1 MEKYVYS
8 FKEGNKDMRDLL
20 GGKGANL
27 AEMTN
32 LGLPVPNGFTITTQA
47 CNRFYDE
54 NEELWQDL
62 KEEIRKGIESVEKIT
77 NKGFSD
83 KENPLLFSVRSGA
96 KISMP
101 GMMDTILNLGLN
113 DLTVEGLAKKTNNE
127 RFAFD
132 SYRRFIQMFSDVA
145 MGIPKAEFEK
155 VLTKQKEKRNIES
168 DIDLN
173 TDDLKEIV
181 KEFKAIYKKY
191 IGEDFP
197 QDPKVQLFNA
207 VRAVFKSWNTPR
219 AKTYRKLNEISDTL
233 GTAVNVQEM
242 VFGNMG
248 MNSGTGVAFTRN
260 PATGEN
266 KLFGE
271 FLIDAQGEDVVAGV
285 RTPEPIARLENEL
298 PQVYKEFKDTVEKL
312 EKHYKDMQDIEFTVE
327 NGKLFM
333 LQCRNGK
340 RTTKAAINI
349 AVDQVNEGLITKE
362 EAILRI
368 EPKSIDQILHPTF
381 EEKDVKSKKEIT
393 KGLPASPGAA
403 SGVVV
408 FSPDKVVE
416 NHKNNIK
423 TILVREET
431 SPEDIDGMAYAEG
444 ILTARGGMTS
454 HAAVVARG
462 MGKCCV
468 AGCSELRV
476 DEEDKVIRYKEGVIK
491 EGDIISIDG
500 STGYVYLG
508 EIKKVTPELS
518 GNFAKFMEW
527 ADEFR
532 TLEVKANADNP
543 RDAKQA
549 LDFGAQGIGLCR
561 TEHMFF
567 DDKRIFQVRK
577 MILSKTIEER
587 EKALEKLLP
596 YQRGDFEGIFKVME
610 DRGVVIRLL
619 DPPLHEFLPKTE
631 EDIESLAKDMG
642 ITTQVIEDRIED
654 MKEFNPMLGHRGCR
668 LCVTWPEIYR
678 MQVRA
683 IIEAAINVSK
693 EIHKDIKPMIMIP
706 LIGELKELIFVKKH
720 LVEEI
725 DKVFEENNKKLEY
738 EIGTMVEVP
747 RAALLADEI
756 AKEAEFFSFGTNDMT
771 QMTWGYSRDDY
782 GKFVN
787 AYLENG
793 IYERSPFDSLDTEG
807 VGKLLD
813 MGTKLG
819 RKTRPEIHV
828 GICGEHGGDPRSIEF
843 CDAIGLDYVSCS
855 PYRVPIAR
863 IAAAQASIKRK
874 NKDK

>member
-47 CNRFYDE
+47 CNRFYEE

-62 KEEIRKGIESVEKIT
+62 KEEIRKGIENVEKIT

-113 DLTVEGLAKKTNNE
+113 DVTVEGLSKKTNNE
-127 RFAFD
+127 RFAYD

-145 MGIPKAEFEK
+145 MGIPKAEFDK
-155 VLTKQKEKRNIES
+155 ILNKQKEKRNIES

-181 KEFKAIYKKY
+181 KEYKAIYKKY

-207 VRAVFKSWNTPR
+207 VRAVFMSWNTPR

-266 KLFGE
+266 VLFGE

-298 PQVYKEFKDTVEKL
+298 PSVYKEFKETVEKL

-381 EEKDVKSKKEIT
+381 EEKEVKSKEEIT

-408 FSPDKVVE
+408 FSPDKVIE
-416 NHKNNIK
+416 YHKNNLK

-431 SPEDIDGMAYAEG
+431 SPEDIDGMVYAEG

-476 DEEDKVIRYKEGVIK
+476 DEEDKVIRYHGGEIK
-491 EGDIISIDG
+491 EGDMISIDG

-549 LDFGAQGIGLCR
+549 LDFGAQGVGLCR

-577 MILSKTIEER
+577 MILSKTLEER

-610 DRGVVIRLL
+610 EKGVVIRLL
-619 DPPLHEFLPKTE
+619 DPPLHEFLPKTK

-668 LCVTWPEIYR
+668 LCVTWPEIYK

-683 IIEAAINVSK
+683 IMEAAINVSE
-693 EIHKDIKPMIMIP
+693 EIKKDIKPMIMVP
-706 LIGELKELIFVKKH
+706 LIGELKELEFVKGH

-725 DKVFEENNKKLEY
+725 NKVFDEKNKKLAY

-787 AYLENG
+787 AYIDNG

-813 MGTKLG
+813 MATKLG
-819 RKTRPEIHV
+819 RQTRPDIHV

-863 IAAAQASIKRK
+863 LAAAQAAIKRK
-874 NKDK
+874 NK

>member
-47 CNRFYDE
+47 CNRFYEE

-62 KEEIRKGIESVEKIT
+62 KEEIRKGIENVEKIT

-113 DLTVEGLAKKTNNE
+113 DVTVEGLSKKTNNE
-127 RFAFD
+127 RFAYD

-145 MGIPKAEFEK
+145 MGIPKAEFDK
-155 VLTKQKEKRNIES
+155 ILNKQKEKRNIES

-181 KEFKAIYKKY
+181 KEYKAIYKKY

-207 VRAVFKSWNTPR
+207 VRAVFMSWNTPR

-266 KLFGE
+266 VLFGE

-298 PQVYKEFKDTVEKL
+298 PSVYKEFKETVEKL

-381 EEKDVKSKKEIT
+381 EEKDVKSKEEIT

-408 FSPDKVVE
+408 FSPDKVIE
-416 NHKNNIK
+416 YHKNNLK

-431 SPEDIDGMAYAEG
+431 SPEDIDGMVYAEG

-476 DEEDKVIRYKEGVIK
+476 DEEDKVIRYHGGEIK
-491 EGDIISIDG
+491 EGDMISIDG

-549 LDFGAQGIGLCR
+549 LDFGAQGVGLCR

-577 MILSKTIEER
+577 MILSKTLEER

-610 DRGVVIRLL
+610 EKGVVIRLL
-619 DPPLHEFLPKTE
+619 DPPLHEFLPKTK

-668 LCVTWPEIYR
+668 LCVTWPEIYK

-683 IIEAAINVSK
+683 IMEAAINVSE
-693 EIHKDIKPMIMIP
+693 EIKKDIKPMIMVP
-706 LIGELKELIFVKKH
+706 LIGELKELEFVKGH

-725 DKVFEENNKKLEY
+725 NKVFDEKNKKLAY

-787 AYLENG
+787 AYIDNG

-813 MGTKLG
+813 MATKLG
-819 RKTRPEIHV
+819 RQTRPDIHV

-863 IAAAQASIKRK
+863 LAAAQATIKRK
-874 NKDK
+874 NK

>member
-47 CNRFYDE
+47 CNRFYEE

-62 KEEIRKGIESVEKIT
+62 KEEIRKGIENVEKIT

-113 DLTVEGLAKKTNNE
+113 DVTVEGLSKKTNNE
-127 RFAFD
+127 RFAYD

-145 MGIPKAEFEK
+145 MGIPKAEFDK
-155 VLTKQKEKRNIES
+155 ILNKQKEKRNIES
-168 DIDLN
+168 DIDLD

-181 KEFKAIYKKY
+181 KEYKAIYKKY

-207 VRAVFKSWNTPR
+207 VRAVFMSWNTPR

-266 KLFGE
+266 VLFGE

-298 PQVYKEFKDTVEKL
+298 PSVYKEFKETVEKL

-381 EEKDVKSKKEIT
+381 EEKDVKSKEEIT

-408 FSPDKVVE
+408 FSPDKVIE
-416 NHKNNIK
+416 YHKNNLK

-431 SPEDIDGMAYAEG
+431 SPEDIDGMVYAEG

-476 DEEDKVIRYKEGVIK
+476 DEEDKVIRYHGGEIK
-491 EGDIISIDG
+491 EGDMISIDG

-549 LDFGAQGIGLCR
+549 LDFGAQGVGLCR

-577 MILSKTIEER
+577 MILSKTLEER

-610 DRGVVIRLL
+610 EKGVVIRLL
-619 DPPLHEFLPKTE
+619 DPPLHEFLPKTK

-668 LCVTWPEIYR
+668 LCVTWPEIYK

-683 IIEAAINVSK
+683 IMEAAINVSE
-693 EIHKDIKPMIMIP
+693 EIKKDIKPMIMVP
-706 LIGELKELIFVKKH
+706 LIGELKELEFVKGH

-725 DKVFEENNKKLEY
+725 NKVFDEKNKKLAY

-787 AYLENG
+787 AYIDNG

-813 MGTKLG
+813 MATKLG
-819 RKTRPEIHV
+819 RQTRPDIHV

-863 IAAAQASIKRK
+863 LAAAQAAIKRK
-874 NKDK
+874 NK

>member
-47 CNRFYDE
+47 CNRFYEE

-62 KEEIRKGIESVEKIT
+62 KEEIRKGIENVEKIT

-113 DLTVEGLAKKTNNE
+113 DVTVEGLSKKTNNE
-127 RFAFD
+127 RFAYD

-145 MGIPKAEFEK
+145 MGIPKAEFDK
-155 VLTKQKEKRNIES
+155 ILNKQKEKRNIEN
-168 DIDLN
+168 DIDLD

-181 KEFKAIYKKY
+181 KEYKAIYKKY

-207 VRAVFKSWNTPR
+207 VRAVFMSWNTPR

-266 KLFGE
+266 VLFGE

-298 PQVYKEFKDTVEKL
+298 PSVYKEFKETVEKL

-381 EEKDVKSKKEIT
+381 EEKDVKSKEEIT

-416 NHKNNIK
+416 YHKNNVK

-431 SPEDIDGMAYAEG
+431 SPEDIDGMVYAEG

-476 DEEDKVIRYKEGVIK
+476 DEEDKVIRYHGGEIK
-491 EGDIISIDG
+491 EGDMISIDG

-549 LDFGAQGIGLCR
+549 LDFGTQGVGLCR

-577 MILSKTIEER
+577 MILSKTLEER

-610 DRGVVIRLL
+610 EKGVVIRLL
-619 DPPLHEFLPKTE
+619 DPPLHEFLPKTK

-668 LCVTWPEIYR
+668 LCVTWPEIYK

-683 IIEAAINVSK
+683 IMEAAINVSE
-693 EIHKDIKPMIMIP
+693 EIKKDIKPMIMVP
-706 LIGELKELIFVKKH
+706 LIGELKELEFVKGH

-725 DKVFEENNKKLEY
+725 NKVFDEKNKKLAY

-787 AYLENG
+787 AYIDNG

-813 MGTKLG
+813 MATKLG
-819 RKTRPEIHV
+819 RQTRPDIHV

-863 IAAAQASIKRK
+863 LAAAQAAIKRK
-874 NKDK
+874 NK

>member
-47 CNRFYDE
+47 CNRFYEE

-62 KEEIRKGIESVEKIT
+62 KEEIRKGIENVEKIT

-113 DLTVEGLAKKTNNE
+113 DVTVEGLSKKTNNE
-127 RFAFD
+127 RFAYD

-145 MGIPKAEFEK
+145 MGIPKAEFDK
-155 VLTKQKEKRNIES
+155 ILNKQKEIRNIES

-181 KEFKAIYKKY
+181 KEYKAIYKKY

-207 VRAVFKSWNTPR
+207 VRAVFMSWNTPR

-266 KLFGE
+266 VLFGE

-298 PQVYKEFKDTVEKL
+298 PSVYKEFKETVEKL

-381 EEKDVKSKKEIT
+381 EEKDVKSKEEIT

-408 FSPDKVVE
+408 FSPDKVIE
-416 NHKNNIK
+416 YHKNNLK

-431 SPEDIDGMAYAEG
+431 SPEDIDGMVYAEG

-476 DEEDKVIRYKEGVIK
+476 DEEDKVIRYHGGEIK
-491 EGDIISIDG
+491 EGDMISIDG

-549 LDFGAQGIGLCR
+549 LDFGAQGVGLCR

-577 MILSKTIEER
+577 MILSKTLEER

-610 DRGVVIRLL
+610 EKGVVIRLL
-619 DPPLHEFLPKTE
+619 DPPLHEFLPKTK

-668 LCVTWPEIYR
+668 LCVTWPEIYK

-683 IIEAAINVSK
+683 IMEAAINVSE
-693 EIHKDIKPMIMIP
+693 EIKKDIKPMIMVP
-706 LIGELKELIFVKKH
+706 LIGELKELEFVKGH

-725 DKVFEENNKKLEY
+725 NKVFDEKNNKLAY

-787 AYLENG
+787 AYIDNG

-813 MGTKLG
+813 MATKLG
-819 RKTRPEIHV
+819 RQTRPDIHV

-863 IAAAQASIKRK
+863 LAAAQAAIKRK
-874 NKDK
+874 NK

>member
-47 CNRFYDE
+47 CNRFYEE

-62 KEEIRKGIESVEKIT
+62 KEEIRKGIENVEKIT

-113 DLTVEGLAKKTNNE
+113 DVTVEGLSKKTNNE
-127 RFAFD
+127 RFAYD

-145 MGIPKAEFEK
+145 MGIPKAEFDK
-155 VLTKQKEKRNIES
+155 ILNKQKEKRNIES

-181 KEFKAIYKKY
+181 KEYKAIYKKY
-191 IGEDFP
+191 IGEEFP

-207 VRAVFKSWNTPR
+207 VRAVFMSWNTPR

-266 KLFGE
+266 VLFGE

-298 PQVYKEFKDTVEKL
+298 PSVYKEFKETVEKL

-381 EEKDVKSKKEIT
+381 EEKDVKSKEEIT

-408 FSPDKVVE
+408 FSPDKVIE
-416 NHKNNIK
+416 YHKNNLK

-431 SPEDIDGMAYAEG
+431 SPEDIDGMVYAEG

-476 DEEDKVIRYKEGVIK
+476 DEEDKVIRYHGGEIK
-491 EGDIISIDG
+491 EGDMISIDG

-549 LDFGAQGIGLCR
+549 LDFGAQGVGLCR

-577 MILSKTIEER
+577 MILSKTLEER

-610 DRGVVIRLL
+610 EKGVVIRLL
-619 DPPLHEFLPKTE
+619 DPPLHEFLPKTK

-668 LCVTWPEIYR
+668 LCVTWPEIYK

-683 IIEAAINVSK
+683 IMEAAINVSE
-693 EIHKDIKPMIMIP
+693 EIKKDIKPMIMVP
-706 LIGELKELIFVKKH
+706 LIGELKELEFVKGH

-725 DKVFEENNKKLEY
+725 NKVFDEKNKKLAY

-787 AYLENG
+787 AYIDNG

-813 MGTKLG
+813 MATKLG
-819 RKTRPEIHV
+819 RQTRPDIHV

-863 IAAAQASIKRK
+863 LAAAQAAIKRK
-874 NKDK
+874 NK

>member
-47 CNRFYDE
+47 CNRFYEE

-62 KEEIRKGIESVEKIT
+62 KEEIRKGIENVEKIT

-113 DLTVEGLAKKTNNE
+113 DVTVEGLSKKTNNE
-127 RFAFD
+127 RFAYD

-145 MGIPKAEFEK
+145 MGIPKAEFDK
-155 VLTKQKEKRNIES
+155 ILNKQKEIRNIES

-181 KEFKAIYKKY
+181 KEYKAIYKKY

-207 VRAVFKSWNTPR
+207 VRAVFMSWNTPR

-266 KLFGE
+266 VLFGE

-298 PQVYKEFKDTVEKL
+298 PSVYKEFKETVEKL

-381 EEKDVKSKKEIT
+381 EEKEVKSKEEIT

-408 FSPDKVVE
+408 FSPDKVIE
-416 NHKNNIK
+416 YHKNNLK

-431 SPEDIDGMAYAEG
+431 SPEDIDGMVYAEG

-476 DEEDKVIRYKEGVIK
+476 DEEDKVIRYHGGEIK
-491 EGDIISIDG
+491 EGDMISIDG

-549 LDFGAQGIGLCR
+549 LDFGAQGVGLCR

-577 MILSKTIEER
+577 MILSKTLEER

-610 DRGVVIRLL
+610 EKGVVIRLL
-619 DPPLHEFLPKTE
+619 DPPLHEFLPKTK

-668 LCVTWPEIYR
+668 LCVTWPEIYK

-683 IIEAAINVSK
+683 IMEAAINVSE
-693 EIHKDIKPMIMIP
+693 EIKKDIKPMIMVP
-706 LIGELKELIFVKKH
+706 LIGELKELEFVKGH

-725 DKVFEENNKKLEY
+725 NKVFDEKNKKLAY

-787 AYLENG
+787 AYIDNG

-813 MGTKLG
+813 MATKLG
-819 RKTRPEIHV
+819 RQTRPDIHV

-863 IAAAQASIKRK
+863 LAAAQAAIKRK
-874 NKDK
+874 NK

>member
-47 CNRFYDE
+47 CNRFYEE

-62 KEEIRKGIESVEKIT
+62 KEEIRKGIENVEKIT

-113 DLTVEGLAKKTNNE
+113 DVTVEGLSKKTNNE
-127 RFAFD
+127 RFAYD

-145 MGIPKAEFEK
+145 MGIPKAEFDK
-155 VLTKQKEKRNIES
+155 ILNKQKEKRNIES

-181 KEFKAIYKKY
+181 KEYKAIYKKY

-207 VRAVFKSWNTPR
+207 VRAVFMSWNTPR

-266 KLFGE
+266 VLFGE

-298 PQVYKEFKDTVEKL
+298 PSVYKEFKETVEKL

-381 EEKDVKSKKEIT
+381 EEKDVKSKEEIT

-408 FSPDKVVE
+408 FSPDKVIE
-416 NHKNNIK
+416 YHKNNLK

-431 SPEDIDGMAYAEG
+431 SPEDIDGMVYAEG

-476 DEEDKVIRYKEGVIK
+476 DEEDKVIRYHGGEIK
-491 EGDIISIDG
+491 EGDMISIDG

-549 LDFGAQGIGLCR
+549 LDFGAQGVGLCR

-577 MILSKTIEER
+577 MILSKTLEER

-610 DRGVVIRLL
+610 EKGVVIRLL
-619 DPPLHEFLPKTE
+619 DPPLHEFLPKTK

-668 LCVTWPEIYR
+668 LCVTWPEIYK

-683 IIEAAINVSK
+683 IMEATINVSE
-693 EIHKDIKPMIMIP
+693 EIKKDIKPMIMVP
-706 LIGELKELIFVKKH
+706 LIGELKELEFVKGH

-725 DKVFEENNKKLEY
+725 NKVFDEKNKKLAY

-787 AYLENG
+787 AYIDNG

-813 MGTKLG
+813 MATKLG
-819 RKTRPEIHV
+819 RQTRPDIHV

-863 IAAAQASIKRK
+863 LAAAQAAIKRK
-874 NKDK
+874 NK

>member
-47 CNRFYDE
+47 CNRFYEE

-62 KEEIRKGIESVEKIT
+62 KEEIRKGIENVEKIT

-113 DLTVEGLAKKTNNE
+113 DVTVEGLSKKTNNE
-127 RFAFD
+127 RFAYD

-145 MGIPKAEFEK
+145 MGIPKAEFDK
-155 VLTKQKEKRNIES
+155 ILNKQKEKRNIEN
-168 DIDLN
+168 DIDLD

-181 KEFKAIYKKY
+181 KEYKAIYKKY

-207 VRAVFKSWNTPR
+207 VRAVFMSWNTPR

-266 KLFGE
+266 VLFGE

-298 PQVYKEFKDTVEKL
+298 PSVYKEFKETVEKL

-381 EEKDVKSKKEIT
+381 EEKDVKSKEEIT

-408 FSPDKVVE
+408 FSPDKVIE
-416 NHKNNIK
+416 YHKNNLK

-431 SPEDIDGMAYAEG
+431 SPEDIDGMVYAEG

-476 DEEDKVIRYKEGVIK
+476 DEEDKVIRYHGGEIK
-491 EGDIISIDG
+491 EGDMISIDG

-549 LDFGAQGIGLCR
+549 LDFGAQGVGLCR

-577 MILSKTIEER
+577 MILSKTLEER

-610 DRGVVIRLL
+610 EKGVVIRLL
-619 DPPLHEFLPKTE
+619 DPPLHEFLPKTK

-668 LCVTWPEIYR
+668 LCVTWPEIYK

-683 IIEAAINVSK
+683 IMEAAINVSV
-693 EIHKDIKPMIMIP
+693 EIKKDIKPMIMVP
-706 LIGELKELIFVKKH
+706 LIGELKELEFVKGH
-720 LVEEI
+720 LVEEVN
-725 DKVFEENNKKLEY
+725 KVFDEKNKKLAY

-787 AYLENG
+787 AYIDNG

-813 MGTKLG
+813 MATKLG
-819 RKTRPEIHV
+819 RQTRPDIHV

-863 IAAAQASIKRK
+863 LAAAQAAIKRK
-874 NKDK
+874 NK

>member
-47 CNRFYDE
+47 CNRFYEE

-62 KEEIRKGIESVEKIT
+62 KEEIRKGIENVEKIT

-113 DLTVEGLAKKTNNE
+113 DVTVEGLSKKTNNE
-127 RFAFD
+127 RFAYD

-145 MGIPKAEFEK
+145 MGIPKAEFDK
-155 VLTKQKEKRNIES
+155 ILNKQKEKRNIEN
-168 DIDLN
+168 DIDLD

-181 KEFKAIYKKY
+181 KEYKAIYKKY

-207 VRAVFKSWNTPR
+207 VRAVFMSWNTPR

-266 KLFGE
+266 VLFGE

-298 PQVYKEFKDTVEKL
+298 PSVYKEFKETVEKL

-381 EEKDVKSKKEIT
+381 EEKDVKSKEEIT

-416 NHKNNIK
+416 YHKNNVK

-431 SPEDIDGMAYAEG
+431 SPEDIDGMVYAEG

-476 DEEDKVIRYKEGVIK
+476 DEEDKVIRYHGGEIK
-491 EGDIISIDG
+491 EGDMISIDG

-549 LDFGAQGIGLCR
+549 LDFGAQGVGLCR

-577 MILSKTIEER
+577 MILSKTLEER

-610 DRGVVIRLL
+610 EKGVVIRLL
-619 DPPLHEFLPKTE
+619 DPPLHEFLPKTK

-668 LCVTWPEIYR
+668 LCVTWPEIYK

-683 IIEAAINVSK
+683 IMEAAINVSE
-693 EIHKDIKPMIMIP
+693 EIKKDIKPMIMVP
-706 LIGELKELIFVKKH
+706 LIGELKELEFVKGH

-725 DKVFEENNKKLEY
+725 NKVFDEKNKKLAY

-787 AYLENG
+787 AYIDNG

-813 MGTKLG
+813 MATKLG
-819 RKTRPEIHV
+819 RQTRPDIHV

-863 IAAAQASIKRK
+863 LAAAQAAIKRK
-874 NKDK
+874 NK

>member
-47 CNRFYDE
+47 CNRFYEE

-62 KEEIRKGIESVEKIT
+62 KEEIRKGIENVEKIT

-113 DLTVEGLAKKTNNE
+113 DVTVEGLSKKTNNE
-127 RFAFD
+127 RFAYD

-145 MGIPKAEFEK
+145 MGIPKAEFDK
-155 VLTKQKEKRNIES
+155 ILNKQKEKRNIEN
-168 DIDLN
+168 DIDLD

-181 KEFKAIYKKY
+181 KEYKAIYKKY

-207 VRAVFKSWNTPR
+207 VRAVFMSWNTPR
-219 AKTYRKLNEISDTL
+219 AKIYRKLNEISDTL

-266 KLFGE
+266 VLFGE

-298 PQVYKEFKDTVEKL
+298 PSVYKEFKETVEKL

-381 EEKDVKSKKEIT
+381 EEKDVKSKEEIT

-416 NHKNNIK
+416 YHKNNLK

-431 SPEDIDGMAYAEG
+431 SPEDIDGMVYAEG

-476 DEEDKVIRYKEGVIK
+476 DEEDKVIRYHGGEIK
-491 EGDIISIDG
+491 EGDMISIDG

-549 LDFGAQGIGLCR
+549 LDFGAQGVGLCR

-577 MILSKTIEER
+577 MILSKTLEER

-610 DRGVVIRLL
+610 EKGVVIRLL
-619 DPPLHEFLPKTE
+619 DPPLHEFLPKTK

-668 LCVTWPEIYR
+668 LCVTWPEIYK

-683 IIEAAINVSK
+683 IMEAAINVSE
-693 EIHKDIKPMIMIP
+693 EIKKDIKPMIMVP
-706 LIGELKELIFVKKH
+706 LIGELKELEFVKGH

-725 DKVFEENNKKLEY
+725 NKVFDEKNKKLAY

-787 AYLENG
+787 AYIDNG

-813 MGTKLG
+813 MATKLG
-819 RKTRPEIHV
+819 RQTRPDIHV

-863 IAAAQASIKRK
+863 LAAAQAVIKRK
-874 NKDK
+874 NK

>member
-47 CNRFYDE
+47 CNRFYEE

-62 KEEIRKGIESVEKIT
+62 KEEIRKGIENVEKIT

-113 DLTVEGLAKKTNNE
+113 DVTVEGLSKKTNNE
-127 RFAFD
+127 RFAYD

-145 MGIPKAEFEK
+145 MGIPKAEFDK
-155 VLTKQKEKRNIES
+155 ILNKQKEIRNIES

-181 KEFKAIYKKY
+181 KEYKAIYKKY

-207 VRAVFKSWNTPR
+207 VRAVFMSWNTPR

-266 KLFGE
+266 VLFGE

-298 PQVYKEFKDTVEKL
+298 PSVYKEFKETVEKL

-381 EEKDVKSKKEIT
+381 EEKDVKSKEEIT

-408 FSPDKVVE
+408 FSPDKVIE
-416 NHKNNIK
+416 YHKNNLK

-431 SPEDIDGMAYAEG
+431 SPEDIDGMVYAEG

-476 DEEDKVIRYKEGVIK
+476 DEEDKVIRYHGGEIK
-491 EGDIISIDG
+491 EGDMISIDG

-549 LDFGAQGIGLCR
+549 LDFGAQGVGLCR

-577 MILSKTIEER
+577 MILSKTLEER

-610 DRGVVIRLL
+610 EKGVVIRLL
-619 DPPLHEFLPKTE
+619 DPPLHEFLPKTK

-668 LCVTWPEIYR
+668 LCVTWPEIYK

-683 IIEAAINVSK
+683 IMEAAINVSE
-693 EIHKDIKPMIMIP
+693 EIKKDIKPMIMVP
-706 LIGELKELIFVKKH
+706 LIGELKELEFVKGH

-725 DKVFEENNKKLEY
+725 NKVFDEKNKKLAY

-787 AYLENG
+787 AYIDNG
-793 IYERSPFDSLDTEG
+793 IYDRSPFDSLDTEG

-813 MGTKLG
+813 MATKLG
-819 RKTRPEIHV
+819 RQTRPDIHV

-863 IAAAQASIKRK
+863 LAAAQAAIKRK
-874 NKDK
+874 NK

>member
-47 CNRFYDE
+47 CNRFYEE

-62 KEEIRKGIESVEKIT
+62 KEEIRKGIENVEKIT

-113 DLTVEGLAKKTNNE
+113 DVTVEGLSKKTNNE
-127 RFAFD
+127 RFAYD

-145 MGIPKAEFEK
+145 MGIPKAEFDK
-155 VLTKQKEKRNIES
+155 ILNKQKEKRNIEN
-168 DIDLN
+168 DIDLD

-181 KEFKAIYKKY
+181 KEYKAIYKKY

-207 VRAVFKSWNTPR
+207 VRAVFMSWNTPR
-219 AKTYRKLNEISDTL
+219 AKIYRKLNEISDTL

-266 KLFGE
+266 VLFGE

-298 PQVYKEFKDTVEKL
+298 PSVYKEFKETVEKL

-381 EEKDVKSKKEIT
+381 EEKDVKSKEEIT

-408 FSPDKVVE
+408 FSPDKVIE
-416 NHKNNIK
+416 YHKNNLK

-431 SPEDIDGMAYAEG
+431 SPEDIDGMVYAEG

-476 DEEDKVIRYKEGVIK
+476 DEEDKVIRYHGGEIK
-491 EGDIISIDG
+491 EGDMISIDG

-549 LDFGAQGIGLCR
+549 LDFGAQGVGLCR

-577 MILSKTIEER
+577 MILSKTLEER

-610 DRGVVIRLL
+610 EKGVVIRLL
-619 DPPLHEFLPKTE
+619 DPPLHEFLPKTK

-668 LCVTWPEIYR
+668 LCVTWPEIYK

-683 IIEAAINVSK
+683 IMEAAINVSE
-693 EIHKDIKPMIMIP
+693 EIKKDIKPMIMVP
-706 LIGELKELIFVKKH
+706 LIGELKELEFVKGH

-725 DKVFEENNKKLEY
+725 NKVFDEKNKKLAY

-787 AYLENG
+787 AYIDNG

-813 MGTKLG
+813 MATKLG
-819 RKTRPEIHV
+819 RKTRPDIHV

-863 IAAAQASIKRK
+863 LAAAQAAIKRK
-874 NKDK
+874 NK

>member
-47 CNRFYDE
+47 CNRFYEE

-62 KEEIRKGIESVEKIT
+62 KEEIRKGIENVEKIT

-113 DLTVEGLAKKTNNE
+113 DVTVEGLSKKTNNE
-127 RFAFD
+127 RFAYD

-145 MGIPKAEFEK
+145 MGIPKAEFDK
-155 VLTKQKEKRNIES
+155 ILNKQKEKRNIEN
-168 DIDLN
+168 DIDLD

-181 KEFKAIYKKY
+181 KEYKAIYKKY

-207 VRAVFKSWNTPR
+207 VRAVFMSWNTPR

-266 KLFGE
+266 VLFGE

-298 PQVYKEFKDTVEKL
+298 PSVYKEFKETVEKL

-381 EEKDVKSKKEIT
+381 EEKDVKSKEEIT

-408 FSPDKVVE
+408 FSPDKVIE
-416 NHKNNIK
+416 YHKNNFK

-431 SPEDIDGMAYAEG
+431 SPEDIDGMVYAEG

-476 DEEDKVIRYKEGVIK
+476 DEEDKVIRYHGGEIK
-491 EGDIISIDG
+491 EGDMISIDG

-549 LDFGAQGIGLCR
+549 LDFGAQGVGLCR

-577 MILSKTIEER
+577 MILSKTLEER

-610 DRGVVIRLL
+610 EKGVVIRLL
-619 DPPLHEFLPKTE
+619 DPPLHEFLPKTK

-668 LCVTWPEIYR
+668 LCVTWPEIYK

-683 IIEAAINVSK
+683 IMEAAINVSE
-693 EIHKDIKPMIMIP
+693 EIKKDIKPMIMVP
-706 LIGELKELIFVKKH
+706 LIGELKELEFVKGH

-725 DKVFEENNKKLEY
+725 NKVFDEKNKKLAY

-787 AYLENG
+787 AYIDNG

-813 MGTKLG
+813 MATKLG
-819 RKTRPEIHV
+819 RQTRPDIHV

-863 IAAAQASIKRK
+863 LAAAQAAIKRK
-874 NKDK
+874 NK

>member
-47 CNRFYDE
+47 CNRFYEE

-62 KEEIRKGIESVEKIT
+62 KEEIRKGIENVEKIT

-113 DLTVEGLAKKTNNE
+113 DVTVEGLSKKTNNE
-127 RFAFD
+127 RFAYD

-145 MGIPKAEFEK
+145 MGIPKAEFDK
-155 VLTKQKEKRNIES
+155 ILNKQKEKRNIEN
-168 DIDLN
+168 DIDLD

-181 KEFKAIYKKY
+181 KEYKAIYKKY

-207 VRAVFKSWNTPR
+207 VRAVFMSWNTPR
-219 AKTYRKLNEISDTL
+219 AKTYRKLNEIADTL

-266 KLFGE
+266 VLFGE

-298 PQVYKEFKDTVEKL
+298 PSVYKEFKETVEKL

-381 EEKDVKSKKEIT
+381 EEKDVKSKEEIT

-408 FSPDKVVE
+408 FSPDKVIE
-416 NHKNNIK
+416 YHKNNVK

-431 SPEDIDGMAYAEG
+431 SPEDIDGMVYAEG

-476 DEEDKVIRYKEGVIK
+476 DEEDKVIRYHGGEIK
-491 EGDIISIDG
+491 EGDMISIDG

-549 LDFGAQGIGLCR
+549 LDFGAQGVGLCR

-577 MILSKTIEER
+577 MILSKTLEER

-610 DRGVVIRLL
+610 EKGVVIRLL
-619 DPPLHEFLPKTE
+619 DPPLHEFLPKNK

-668 LCVTWPEIYR
+668 LCVTWPEIYK

-683 IIEAAINVSK
+683 IMEAAINVSE
-693 EIHKDIKPMIMIP
+693 EIKKDIKPMIMVP
-706 LIGELKELIFVKKH
+706 LIGELKELEFVKGH

-725 DKVFEENNKKLEY
+725 NKVFDEKNKKLAY

-787 AYLENG
+787 AYIDNG

-813 MGTKLG
+813 MATKLG
-819 RKTRPEIHV
+819 RQTRPDIHV

-863 IAAAQASIKRK
+863 LAAAQAAIKRK
-874 NKDK
+874 NK

>member
-47 CNRFYDE
+47 CNRFYEE

-62 KEEIRKGIESVEKIT
+62 KEEIRKGIENVEKIT

-113 DLTVEGLAKKTNNE
+113 DVTVEGLSKKTNNE
-127 RFAFD
+127 RFAYD

-145 MGIPKAEFEK
+145 MGIPKVEFDK
-155 VLTKQKEKRNIES
+155 ILNKQKEKRNIES

-181 KEFKAIYKKY
+181 KEYKAIYKKY

-207 VRAVFKSWNTPR
+207 VRAVFMSWNTPR

-266 KLFGE
+266 VLFGE

-298 PQVYKEFKDTVEKL
+298 PSVYKEFKETVEKL

-381 EEKDVKSKKEIT
+381 EEKDVKSKEEIT

-408 FSPDKVVE
+408 FSPDKVIE
-416 NHKNNIK
+416 YHKNNLK

-431 SPEDIDGMAYAEG
+431 SPEDIDGMVYAEG

-476 DEEDKVIRYKEGVIK
+476 DEEDKVIRYHGGEIK
-491 EGDIISIDG
+491 EGDMISIDG

-549 LDFGAQGIGLCR
+549 LDFGAQGVGLCR

-577 MILSKTIEER
+577 MILSKTLEER

-610 DRGVVIRLL
+610 EKGVVIRLL
-619 DPPLHEFLPKTE
+619 DPPLHEFLPKTK

-668 LCVTWPEIYR
+668 LCVTWPEIYK

-683 IIEAAINVSK
+683 IMEAAINVSE
-693 EIHKDIKPMIMIP
+693 EIKKDIKPMIMVP
-706 LIGELKELIFVKKH
+706 LIGELKELEFVKGH

-725 DKVFEENNKKLEY
+725 NKVFDEKNKKLAY

-787 AYLENG
+787 AYIDNG

-813 MGTKLG
+813 MATKLG
-819 RKTRPEIHV
+819 RQTRPDIHV

-863 IAAAQASIKRK
+863 LAAAQAAIKRK
-874 NKDK
+874 NK

>member
-47 CNRFYDE
+47 CNRFYEE

-62 KEEIRKGIESVEKIT
+62 KEEIRKGIENVEKIT

-113 DLTVEGLAKKTNNE
+113 DVTVEGLSKKTNNE
-127 RFAFD
+127 RFAYD

-145 MGIPKAEFEK
+145 MGIPKAEFDK
-155 VLTKQKEKRNIES
+155 ILNKQKEKRNIES

-181 KEFKAIYKKY
+181 KEYKAIYKKY

-207 VRAVFKSWNTPR
+207 VRAVFMSWNTPR
-219 AKTYRKLNEISDTL
+219 AKIYRKLNEISDTL

-266 KLFGE
+266 VLFGE

-298 PQVYKEFKDTVEKL
+298 PSVYKEFKETVEKL

-381 EEKDVKSKKEIT
+381 EEKDVKSKEEIT

-416 NHKNNIK
+416 YHKNNVK

-431 SPEDIDGMAYAEG
+431 SPEDIDGMVYAEG

-476 DEEDKVIRYKEGVIK
+476 DEEDKVIRYHGGEIK
-491 EGDIISIDG
+491 EGDMISIDG

-549 LDFGAQGIGLCR
+549 LDFGAQGVGLCR

-577 MILSKTIEER
+577 MILSKTLEER

-610 DRGVVIRLL
+610 EKGVVIRLL
-619 DPPLHEFLPKTE
+619 DPPLHEFLPKTK

-668 LCVTWPEIYR
+668 LCVTWPEIYK

-683 IIEAAINVSK
+683 IMEAAINVSE
-693 EIHKDIKPMIMIP
+693 EIKKDIKPMIMVP
-706 LIGELKELIFVKKH
+706 LIGELKELEFVKGH

-725 DKVFEENNKKLEY
+725 NKVFDEKNKKLAY

-787 AYLENG
+787 AYIDNG

-813 MGTKLG
+813 MATKLG
-819 RKTRPEIHV
+819 RQTRPDIHV

-863 IAAAQASIKRK
+863 LAAAQAAIKRK
-874 NKDK
+874 NK